1 MILVTGATGTLGK
14 PLLARLVGA
23 GQDVRCLVREPR
35 RLGPQ
40 RVLVQIAI
48 GNVADRHGFGK
59 ALRGV
64 DTVIHLAATTR
75 DQGSRP
81 IEEINGI
88 GTSRLVAAA
97 RRAGVQKFVYVSSIG
112 ASPYAASR
120 FIRSQAL
127 ARNAVSASGIEP
139 LIFDASIIYAPDDP
153 WLSIVSKLS
162 HFPVMPVPGDGKT
175 LFQPIWADD
184 AADAI
189 TSAILKGS
197 NSLDHR
203 LELAGPEVLSHDQ
216 ILKAAMNHF
225 GRRKP
230 LLHLSPTWTRR
241 LLQLQEMYLGPSAF
255 ASWDEAQLMEYPTAA
270 RRGTADVN
278 ALGVEPMAIGD
289 VLPAR

>member
-1 MILVTGATGTLGK
+1 VILLTGATGTLGK

-48 GNVADRHGFGK
+48 GNLADRHGFDK

-75 DQGSRP
+75 DQARGP
-81 IEEINGI
+81 IEEVNGI
-88 GTSRLVAAA
+88 GTARLLAAA

-112 ASPYAASR
+112 ASRSAPSR
-120 FIRSQAL
+120 FIRTQAL
-127 ARNAVSASGIEP
+127 ARDAVAASGIEP

-162 HFPVMPVPGDGKT
+162 HFPLMPVPGDGKT

-203 LELAGPEVLSHDQ
+203 PELVGPEVLTHDQ

-230 LLHLSPTWTRR
+230 LLHLSDDWTRR
-241 LLQLQEMYLGPSAF
+241 LLRLQEMYLGPA
-255 ASWDEAQLMEYPTAA
+255 AVATWDEAQLMKFPAVGA
-270 RRGTADVN
+270 RGTADLN
-278 ALGVEPMAIGD
+278 ALGVEPMALAD